1 MIRCVCSVHIVCSG
15 CCVWRMITRVCQRG
29 VNDLMCLFSACSL
42 FRVLSVADD
51 YAGLSARSE

>member
-1 MIRCVCSVHIVCSG
+1 MIRCVCSVHVVC
-15 CCVWRMITRVCQRG
+15 
-29 VNDLMCLFSACSL
+29 L